1 MLAFGGII
9 VPKVNLILTL
19 ICRDYLEEVAARDPS
34 FSFMPVIDG
43 ADNPQCRIPEVQAL
57 VARYTL
63 YGNLMVG
70 ILSAIVSPK
79 MGALSDRYG
88 RLRLIC
94 FCASGA
100 LIGEIITIVVA
111 THPDA
116 FSVYVMLLGYV
127 TDGLCGSMIAAIALI
142 HSYAADVTPP
152 SRRNVTFGY
161 FHGALFTGIG
171 FGPMIG
177 GYVTKKSDSLI
188 TVFYI
193 AIVCHLIF
201 LFSCVFIIP
210 ESLSK
215 QRQRVAREKHKS
227 KSLDVSEFIGPTV
240 RSWLT
245 DLRNFRPFAPLK
257 ILWPTGPGSQP
268 ALRRNLFVLA
278 TIDTAM
284 FGVAMGTMT
293 IIVIYSEFMF
303 GWGNYESSIFVSLVN
318 ICRVCM
324 LIIVLPGITRLVRG
338 PVSSRTQQKQS
349 GSDGLDVWVIRIAII
364 FDMMGYI
371 GYSVSRTGPVFLVS
385 GMVASLGG
393 MGSPTVQSS
402 LTKHVP
408 PDRTGQLLGAI
419 GLLHALARVVS
430 PTIFN
435 LIYASTVGKFS
446 QTVFVCLAS
455 VFGVAFVISWFVRPH
470 GEFPFH
476 THSAQGYDMLTEV
489 RSIP

>member
-1 MLAFGGII
+1 
-9 VPKVNLILTL
+9 
-19 ICRDYLEEVAARDPS
+19 
-34 FSFMPVIDG
+34 
-43 ADNPQCRIPEVQAL
+43 
-57 VARYTL
+57 
-63 YGNLMVG
+63 
-70 ILSAIVSPK
+70 
-79 MGALSDRYG
+79 
-88 RLRLIC
+88 
-94 FCASGA
+94 
-100 LIGEIITIVVA
+100 
-111 THPDA
+111 
-116 FSVYVMLLGYV
+116 
-127 TDGLCGSMIAAIALI
+127 
-142 HSYAADVTPP
+142 
-152 SRRNVTFGY
+152 
-161 FHGALFTGIG
+161 
-171 FGPMIG
+171 
-177 GYVTKKSDSLI
+177 
-188 TVFYI
+188 
-193 AIVCHLIF
+193 
-201 LFSCVFIIP
+201 
-210 ESLSK
+210 
-215 QRQRVAREKHKS
+215 
-227 KSLDVSEFIGPTV
+227 
-240 RSWLT
+240 
-245 DLRNFRPFAPLK
+245 
-257 ILWPTGPGSQP
+257 
-268 ALRRNLFVLA
+268 
-278 TIDTAM
+278 
-284 FGVAMGTMT
+284 
-293 IIVIYSEFMF
+293 MF

-476 THSAQGYDMLTEV
+476 THSVQGYDMLTEV